1 MSRIVICV
9 KPNEI
14 AVKYTEQQLIADGED
29 SVDFAAREGGMQEES
44 DLHVFLAIS
53 NLLAKHFRKKH
64 EVIIMNPDQVSILDF
79 FRNGFGKK
87 AVRFLI
93 CLPG

>member
-1 MSRIVICV
+1 V

-14 AVKYTEQQLIADGED
+14 AVKHTKQQLVADGED
-29 SVDFAAREGGMQEES
+29 SVDFAAREGSMQEES
-44 DLHVFLAIS
+44 DLDVLLTIS
-53 NLLAKHFRKKH
+53 NLLAKHFREEH
-64 EVIIMNPDQVSILDF
+64 EVIIMNPDQISILDF

-87 AVRFLI
+87 AVRFLV